1 MCETQGTKAT
11 RVLFVSQNVP
21 SFVAADLDTV
31 SSAYPTEQIV
41 CRTPLDIVRA
51 LAMVPDADLVLLW
64 FGSTRFLPIA
74 FLARLLRKPVV
85 IVAGGYDVAAE
96 PSIRYGNMLRP
107 VPRILGRALFGL
119 ASMVVPFSESAAD
132 EARRNARVPARKI
145 RTVPLG
151 FDASRFPPRNSDISK
166 EPLVLTVGVAD
177 ASTIH
182 RKGLLDVARASRLLP
197 DVQFVF
203 AGQADAAALAQLHA
217 VAGPNATFRGRVSA
231 EELAS
236 LFRRAAVY
244 AQPSIHEGFG
254 SAVAEAMLYEC
265 VPVIS
270 RTHSLPE
277 VVGGTGI
284 YVPPGDVGALVPAIR
299 EALIAPPTRGAAARR
314 RILRMFPATRRR
326 TELLSV
332 LDEIGGRPAG
342 AAEAAGRRR
351 DEDRGRR
358 V

>member
-1 MCETQGTKAT
+1 MSETQESRPT
-11 RVLFVSQNVP
+11 RVLFVSRDVP
-21 SFVAADLDTV
+21 SFVAADFDTV
-31 SSAYPTEQIV
+31 SSAYPTKQAV
-41 CRTPLDIVRA
+41 CRTLRDIARA
-51 LAMVPDADLVLLW
+51 LAMVPNEDLVLLW

-74 FLARLLRKPVV
+74 LLARLLGKPVV

-107 VPRILGRALFGL
+107 VPRILGRALFRL

-145 RTVPLG
+145 RTIPLG
-151 FDASRFPPRNSDISK
+151 FDASRFPPATSGISK
-166 EPLVLTVGVAD
+166 EPLVLTVGVAN

-197 DVQFVF
+197 DVRFVF
-203 AGQADAAALAQLHA
+203 AGPADDVALAELQA

-231 EELAS
+231 EELAT

-244 AQPSIHEGFG
+244 AQPSVHEGFG

-277 VVGGTGI
+277 VVGDTGI
-284 YVPPGDVGALVPAIR
+284 YVSPGDVGALVPALR
-299 EALIAPPTRGAAARR
+299 EALTAPPGRGAAARM
-314 RILRMFPATRRR
+314 RILGTFPATRRR
-326 TELLSV
+326 AELLAV
-332 LDEIGGRPAG
+332 LDEIASRPAG
-342 AAEAAGRRR
+342 FAEAAGRRR